1 MNTQA
6 TWAIET
12 SGLVKVYGS
21 TRAVDGLD
29 LTVPAGLVYGIL
41 GPNGAGKSTTIR
53 MLATLLRP
61 DGGTARVFGHDVL
74 KEPDTVRRRI
84 SVTGQYA
91 SVDEGLTGLENLVLM
106 GRLQGYSWAR
116 ARTRAAELIDGF
128 GLGDARDRLLKT
140 YSGGMRRRLDIAAS
154 IVVSPDL
161 LFLDEPTTGLDPRS
175 RNQVW
180 DIVRALV
187 DAGTTVLLTTQYL
200 DEADQLADRIAV
212 IDQGR
217 VIAEGTT
224 GELKSSLGSDVLR
237 LRLTDARWRSEAE
250 RLLHTELG
258 VTAHPDSDPTALTA
272 RVSDPRAVM
281 RALAELSRTAV
292 EVRDFSLGQSSLDEV
307 FLALTGHRAKEQDTG
322 EAPEEEKAA

>member
-1 MNTQA
+1 MTTQP

-12 SGLVKVYGS
+12 SGLIKAFNGVK
-21 TRAVDGLD
+21 AVDGLD
-29 LTVPAGLVYGIL
+29 VRVPAGVVYGIL
-41 GPNGAGKSTTIR
+41 GPNGSGKSTTVR

-61 DGGTARVFGHDVL
+61 DGGTARVFGHDVTRD
-74 KEPDTVRRRI
+74 PDAVRRLI

-116 ARTRAAELIDGF
+116 ARARAVELVETF

-154 IVVSPDL
+154 IVVTPDL

-187 DAGTTVLLTTQYL
+187 VAGTTVLLTTQYL
-200 DEADQLADRIAV
+200 DEADHLADRIAV
-212 IDQGR
+212 IDHGR

-237 LRLTDARWRSEAE
+237 LRLHDAAGRAEAE
-250 RLLHTELG
+250 RVLSKELG
-258 VTAHPDSDPTALTA
+258 VMVDLGSDPTTLTA
-272 RVSDPRAVM
+272 RVSDSREVM
-281 RALAELSRTAV
+281 RALAALSRTAV

-307 FLALTGHRAKEQDTG
+307 FMALTGHTTESQSNG
-322 EAPEEEKAA
+322 EASQEERAA